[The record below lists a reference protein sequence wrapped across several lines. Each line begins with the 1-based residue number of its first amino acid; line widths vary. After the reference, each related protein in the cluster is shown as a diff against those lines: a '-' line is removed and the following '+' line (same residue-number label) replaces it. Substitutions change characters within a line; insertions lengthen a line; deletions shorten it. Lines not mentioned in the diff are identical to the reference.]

1 MDDSLRSDPCA
12 LAVRAAALA
21 PGMGIPC
28 DTIGRAVAGSLDAGD
43 FTASSCT
50 TYARVLE
57 GMARALGPGRAVVE
71 LDAGELTGWFQHTRA
86 HPRRPRPGDVEP
98 RPGHRLRLRP
108 PPPITR

>member
-86 HPRRPRPGDVEP
+86 AHGPATWNRDRVIVCAFVR
-98 RPGHRLRLRP
+98 HLQ
-108 PPPITR
+108 